1 MSSGSLS
8 KDIEKNIAFFQPYVD
23 ENADLSM
30 RRVVINNP
38 RQTKC
43 AVMFLEGVTNQQLI
57 EQDILR
63 SLLETYCKALDAGE
77 VMRTG
82 TASSQQMAL
91 EGLDETLEMLFSG
104 FTVLLIDGVSKAIV
118 VDMHGG
124 ASRSVEE
131 SSLDKTILGA
141 RDGFV
146 ENLVPNVA
154 LIRRRLRT
162 KELVVLNVYIGRQ
175 TNTRTA
181 ILYMKDR
188 CDPRLPEEIKN
199 RLENAQLEQVLT
211 IGDVRP
217 VISDQ
222 KSIFPTVKAVERP
235 DTVCSMLIKGKVA
248 VICDQQPIALVSPAS
263 FKELFESP
271 NDAAIGKPLGKILQF
286 VRMAGFIISVALPGI
301 YISLLNFSRSL
312 LPSEMASMLT
322 AAESMVPIPLTIEV
336 IVVDLLVLLIF
347 EVGIS
352 LPTVLGGTIGVFG
365 SIVLGQALVNSQ
377 FTSEAT
383 LLVVI
388 ISAMSGYIISN
399 YPLANS
405 MRLLRYGVIIMAGF
419 FGLFG
424 VSIALLL
431 LICRLNALSTLGSP
445 YIYFTAR
452 QDKPRKKR
460 AETIDDYKKRRGL
473 E

>member
-1 MSSGSLS
+1 MDSGCVS
-8 KDIEKNIAFFQPYVD
+8 KNIEKNIAFFQPYVD
-23 ENADLSM
+23 QNADLSL
-30 RRVVINNP
+30 RRVVINN
-38 RQTKC
+38 QSKTKC
-43 AVMFLEGVTNQQLI
+43 AVMFLEGVTDQQLI
-57 EQDILR
+57 EQDMLR
-63 SLLETYCKALDAGE
+63 SLLETYCQAKNIGE

-82 TASSQQMAL
+82 TASSQQIAL
-91 EGLDETLEMLFSG
+91 DTLEQGLQMLFSG
-104 FTVLLIDGVSKAIV
+104 FTVLLIDGVNKLIA

-146 ENLVPNVA
+146 ENIVPNVA

-162 KELVVLNVYIGRQ
+162 SQLVVLNINIGAR

-181 ILYMKDR
+181 IIYMKDR
-188 CDPRLPEEIKN
+188 CDPRLPELIKS
-199 RLENAQLEQVLT
+199 RLENAQIEQVLT
-211 IGDVRP
+211 IGDIRP

-222 KSIFPTVKAVERP
+222 KSVFPTVKAVERP
-235 DTVCSMLIKGKVA
+235 DTVCSLLAKGKVA

-263 FKELFESP
+263 FKEMFESP
-271 NDAAIGKPLGKILQF
+271 NDAAVGKPLGSILQWI
-286 VRMAGFIISVALPGI
+286 RMAGFLIAIALPGV

-312 LPSEMASMLT
+312 LPGEMTGMLT
-322 AAESMVPIPLTIEV
+322 AAESMVPIPLTLEV
-336 IVVDLLVLLIF
+336 IIVDLLVLLTF

-352 LPTVLGGTIGVFG
+352 LPTVLGGTIGIFG
-365 SIVLGQALVNSQ
+365 SIILGQALVNSQ

-388 ISAMSGYIISN
+388 IAAMSGYIISN

-405 MRLLRYGVIIMAGF
+405 VRLLRYGVIMMAGI

-424 VSIALLL
+424 VSIALLFVL
-431 LICRLNALSTLGSP
+431 CRLNDISTLGSP
-445 YIYFTAR
+445 YIFFPAR
-452 QDKPRKKR
+452 GDKRRKKGGVR
-460 AETIDDYKKRRGL
+460 IKQYKESKGL
-473 E
+473 K